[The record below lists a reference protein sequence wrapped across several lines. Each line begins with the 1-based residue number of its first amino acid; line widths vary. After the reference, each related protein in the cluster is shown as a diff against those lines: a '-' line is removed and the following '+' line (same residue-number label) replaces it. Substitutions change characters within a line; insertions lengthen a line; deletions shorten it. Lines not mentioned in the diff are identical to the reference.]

1 VRKSLDPPR
10 PLADGEAAR
19 LVLVPSEAR
28 PGDVLYERV
37 APVVN
42 RMIWLYL
49 ATDPERDD
57 IAQDVFVAIVKHASS
72 VRDAA
77 LLEGWAARVCFNT
90 ISNVFRRRKLLRWL
104 SLDAL
109 HGYEPPARDADFEG
123 RELVARAQRLLAELP
138 VSERMAFT
146 LRLLENANM
155 DEIARLCG
163 CSERTLR
170 RRLKSARAR
179 FLRLVERDPA
189 LASRLSHGVLREEP
203 LDG

>member
-1 VRKSLDPPR
+1 MGLSNVRKSLDPPR
-10 PLADGEAAR
+10 TLADGDAAR

-72 VRDAA
+72 VRDAE

-123 RELVARAQRLLAELP
+123 RELVARAQRLLAE
-138 VSERMAFT
+138 
-146 LRLLENANM
+146 
-155 DEIARLCG
+155 
-163 CSERTLR
+163 
-170 RRLKSARAR
+170 
-179 FLRLVERDPA
+179 
-189 LASRLSHGVLREEP
+189 
-203 LDG
+203 